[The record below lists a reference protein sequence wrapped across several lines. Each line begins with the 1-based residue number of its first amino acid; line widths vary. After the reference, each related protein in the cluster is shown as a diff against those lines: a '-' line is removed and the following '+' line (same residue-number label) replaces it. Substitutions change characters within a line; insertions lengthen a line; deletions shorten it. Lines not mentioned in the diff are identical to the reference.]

1 MILPLLLLG
10 ALSVQNASQGQDYV
24 FERTFG
30 ANVLNRPN
38 SVAVDTS
45 GNAYVADN
53 LNNQIVKF
61 DLVGNVVWTASGAL
75 ETIATL
81 KNPSEIALDTLS
93 NVYVANSGNH
103 SIVKFDS

>member
-1 MILPLLLLG
+1 M
-10 ALSVQNASQGQDYV
+10 
-24 FERTFG
+24 
-30 ANVLNRPN
+30 LNRPN
-38 SVAVDTS
+38 SVDVDTS
-45 GNAYVADN
+45 GNAYVADT

-61 DLVGNVVWTASGAL
+61 DLVGNVVWTASGPL

-81 KNPSEIALDTLS
+81 KNPSGIALDTLS